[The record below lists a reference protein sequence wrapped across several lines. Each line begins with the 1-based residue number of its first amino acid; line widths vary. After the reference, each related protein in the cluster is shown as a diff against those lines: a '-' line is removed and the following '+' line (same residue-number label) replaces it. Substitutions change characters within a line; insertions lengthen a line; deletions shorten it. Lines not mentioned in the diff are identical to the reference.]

1 MMLAS
6 ACHNL
11 NLWAPDLQVNTNNGT
26 LPSPVPTAAA
36 SAASYPI
43 NNRNSDSSQMTDNIF

>member
-36 SAASYPI
+36 AAASYPI